1 MTSTRWLALTATL
14 SAALTL
20 TGCTDTSNGTPLPD
34 DTVITGSEPTTTDPA
49 ASSEPSSER
58 PSEISLA
65 DKDPCGLI
73 PQADWPRFH
82 IERPGQV
89 GENPNFKSPQ
99 CYYPGT
105 DAGFNI
111 TLVVTESIEA
121 WAGRNVEIEDV
132 EPIDGFPTTTMAN
145 NIDERAC
152 YAAVDVADGQYL
164 LTTATPDPNDPDQPE
179 KCDLAYQLAASAM
192 KTLAAS

>member
-1 MTSTRWLALTATL
+1 LA
-14 SAALTL
+14 L
-20 TGCTDTSNGTPLPD
+20 TGCTNTSAGSPLPE
-34 DTVITGSEPTTTDPA
+34 DTATTGSEPATTDPTT
-49 ASSEPSSER
+49 SSEPSSER
-58 PSEISLA
+58 PRDISLDGKA
-65 DKDPCGLI
+65 PCELI

-111 TLVVTESIEA
+111 TLVVSEGVEA
-121 WAGRNVEIEDV
+121 WAGRNVKIENV
-132 EPIDGFPTTTMAN
+132 EPIEGFPTTTMEN
-145 NIDERAC
+145 NVDERAC

-164 LTTATPDPNDPDQPE
+164 LTTATPDPNDPDQPK
-179 KCDLAYQLAASAM
+179 KCDLAYQLAESAM
-192 KTLAAS
+192 KTLVAS

>member
-1 MTSTRWLALTATL
+1 VTSTRWLALTATL

-20 TGCTDTSNGTPLPD
+20 TGCTNTSTGTPLSN
-34 DTVITGSEPTTTDPA
+34 DTVTESELTTDTTS
-49 ASSEPSSER
+49 SSEPSGER
-58 PSEISLA
+58 PREINLA
-65 DKDPCGLI
+65 GKDPCGLI
-73 PQADWPRFH
+73 PQADWSRFH
-82 IERPGQV
+82 IERSGQV

-121 WAGRNVEIEDV
+121 WASRNVEIEDM

-145 NIDERAC
+145 NIDKRAC

-164 LTTATPDPNDPDQPE
+164 LTTATPDPNDPDQPA
-179 KCDLAYQLAASAM
+179 KCDLAYQLAESAM
-192 KTLAAS
+192 TTLVAS